1 VQVVERRED
10 KFEVDPDWVP
20 QLMGLVPDGGPLDQ
34 EVRRLDN
41 LFRHTGCWSAVV
53 WGHPAASG
61 RRLGDGLA
69 VEGSEREG
77 SHGIAEQLAQRPAVT
92 DATGRYSTLDSPT
105 SLLICR
111 RSMFAGR
118 WKPRSPKTLAK
129 ERDDAIHRLNA
140 AMRTRC
146 YQHLVQLLGG

>member
-1 VQVVERRED
+1 VQVVEQRED

-20 QLMGLVPDGGPLDQ
+20 QLMELVRDGGRLDQ

-77 SHGIAEQLAQRPAVT
+77 SHGIAEQLARKDAAVT
-92 DATGRYSTLDSPT
+92 YATGRYSTLDSPT
-105 SLLICR
+105 SLPICR
-111 RSMFAGR
+111 RSMFAER
-118 WKPRSPKTLAK
+118 WKPRSPRLSLRNVTTLY
-129 ERDDAIHRLNA
+129 
-140 AMRTRC
+140 T
-146 YQHLVQLLGG
+146 G